1 MYLTSDYNYIL
12 PKELIAQNPL
22 EVRHSSKMMIL
33 NRRNNDVEHS
43 VFNELENLIEPGSI
57 MVLNNTKVFN
67 ARLIGEKETGGKVEV
82 FLLRYPEIRGKGIAC
97 ARCLLKA
104 SKRPKKETILSFQNR
119 EISARVLRLY
129 DNGQAD
135 IEIRWN
141 NNDDLSLVL
150 SKAGHVP
157 LPPYIKRDTKD
168 NTNALDLKRYQTVYA
183 EQPGA
188 VAAPTAGLHFT
199 KGLLERLEKKG
210 MEICFLTL
218 HVGLG
223 TFKPVTVKDLRDH
236 RIHSEWCDIPGETAL
251 KINSAIDDLR
261 PVIAVGT
268 TCIRALEYFADI
280 NGRVKPGSGVCD
292 LFIYP
297 GFEFKIVNQIITNF
311 HLPMSSLLMLISAFA
326 GKDKIFNA
334 YKEAITKKY
343 RFYSY
348 GDCMWIK

>member
-33 NRRNNDVEHS
+33 NRWNNGVEHS
-43 VFNELENLIEPGSI
+43 VFNELEDLIEPGSI

-82 FLLRYPEIRGKGIAC
+82 FLLRYPEITGKGIAY

-104 SKRPKKETILSFQNR
+104 SKRPKKETILFFQNR

-135 IEIRWN
+135 IEIRWKN
-141 NNDDLSLVL
+141 KDDLSLVL

-157 LPPYIKRDTKD
+157 LPPYIKRDAKN
-168 NTNALDLKRYQTVYA
+168 NTNVLDLKRYQTVYA

-280 NGRVKPGSGVCD
+280 NGRVKPGTGICD

>member
-1 MYLTSDYNYIL
+1 
-12 PKELIAQNPL
+12 
-22 EVRHSSKMMIL
+22 
-33 NRRNNDVEHS
+33 
-43 VFNELENLIEPGSI
+43 

-82 FLLRYPEIRGKGIAC
+82 FLLRYPEITGKGTAC

-104 SKRPKKETILSFQNR
+104 SKRPKKETILFFLNR
-119 EISARVLRLY
+119 EISAKVLSLY

-135 IEIRWN
+135 IEIRWEDK
-141 NNDDLSLVL
+141 DDLSQVL
-150 SKAGHVP
+150 SRAGHVP
-157 LPPYIKRDTKD
+157 LPPYIKRDAKD
-168 NTNALDLKRYQTVYA
+168 NTNVTDLERYQTIYA
-183 EQPGA
+183 KHPGA

-199 KGLLERLEKKG
+199 KTLLERLEKKG
-210 MEICFLTL
+210 VEICFLTL

-236 RIHSEWCDIPGETAL
+236 KIHSEWCDIPEETAL
-251 KINSAIDDLR
+251 KINRGIDDLR
-261 PVIAVGT
+261 PVVAVGT
-268 TCIRALEYFADI
+268 TCVRTLEYFADI
-280 NGRVKPGSGVCD
+280 NGRVKSGSRVCD

-297 GFEFKIVNQIITNF
+297 GFEFKIVDQLITNF

-326 GKDKIFNA
+326 GKDKVFNA
-334 YKEAITKKY
+334 YKEAIAKKY

>member
-1 MYLTSDYNYIL
+1 
-12 PKELIAQNPL
+12 
-22 EVRHSSKMMIL
+22 MMIL
-33 NRRNNDVEHS
+33 NRQKDGVEHS
-43 VFNELENLIEPGSI
+43 IFNKLEDLIDPGSI
-57 MVLNNTKVFN
+57 LVLNNTKVFN

-82 FLLRYPEIRGKGIAC
+82 FLLKYPEITEKGIAN

-104 SKRPKKETILSFQNR
+104 SKRPKKETMLFFQNGA
-119 EISARVLRLY
+119 ISAKVLRLY

-135 IEIRWN
+135 IEIRWTDK
-141 NNDDLSLVL
+141 DDLSLVL
-150 SKAGHVP
+150 SRAGHVP
-157 LPPYIKRDTKD
+157 LPPYIKREAGN
-168 NTNALDLKRYQTVYA
+168 NTSALDLQSYQTVYA
-183 EQPGA
+183 KHVGA

-199 KGLLERLEKKG
+199 KDFLERLEKKG
-210 MEICFLTL
+210 IEICFLTL

-223 TFKPVTVKDLRDH
+223 TFKPVTAKDLRDH
-236 RIHSEWCDIPGETAL
+236 KIHSEWCDIPGETAL
-251 KINSAIDDLR
+251 KINRAINDSR
-261 PVIAVGT
+261 PVVAVGT

-280 NGRVKPGSGVCD
+280 NGRVEPGTGICD

-334 YKEAITKKY
+334 YKDAVRKKY